1 MNERD
6 FGARVRELRRKRGLT
21 QKELAGDRITRNML
35 SLIESG
41 SASPSVQTL
50 LWLAE
55 RLDAPV
61 GYFFSDAES
70 EGRYL
75 KLSVIEKLK
84 EAYRSRDAALCTEL
98 CAGLPPSSVDDEIA
112 FILADAHFLLAGE
125 RASTFAIRSAGRE
138 LDEAE
143 RYAAQSVYAGEDFTA
158 AVRYLRELCEASATA
173 SVPAVLCDPSAASIY
188 VPYLTIAYF
197 RALADPN
204 APREEF
210 PKGSHHDRH
219 LAARAMLR
227 GERQTEGI
235 KKLRELSL
243 DASLPFYMQYR
254 VLCDLED
261 AANAV
266 GDLRLAYSSSRR
278 KIELIDKMKF

>member
-6 FGARVRELRRKRGLT
+6 FGARVRDLRLKRGLT

-41 SASPSVQTL
+41 NASPSVSTL

-61 GYFFSDAES
+61 GYFFSDEES

-75 KLSVIEKLK
+75 KLSVIGKLK
-84 EAYRSRDAALCTEL
+84 ETYAAKNYAECVALCSE
-98 CAGLPPSSVDDEIA
+98 LPPASVDDEIA
-112 FILADAHFLLAGE
+112 QILAVSHFMLARE
-125 RASTFAIRSAGRE
+125 FASSFALRSASRE
-138 LDEAE
+138 LDRAE
-143 RYAAQSVYAGEDFTA
+143 QYAGLSVYCGENLNA
-158 AVRYLRELCEASATA
+158 AVRYARELLEATSADA
-173 SVPAVLCDPSAASIY
+173 VSPALCDPGAAG
-188 VPYLTIAYF
+188 PYIPYPVVAYF
-197 RALADPN
+197 RALAGESGGDSLS
-204 APREEF
+204 
-210 PKGSHHDRH
+210 KGSHHDRH
-219 LAARAMLR
+219 LAARQMLR
-227 GERQTEGI
+227 DDRLNEGL

-254 VLCDLED
+254 VLCDLER
-261 AANAV
+261 AANSA

-278 KIELIDKMKF
+278 KIELIDRMKF